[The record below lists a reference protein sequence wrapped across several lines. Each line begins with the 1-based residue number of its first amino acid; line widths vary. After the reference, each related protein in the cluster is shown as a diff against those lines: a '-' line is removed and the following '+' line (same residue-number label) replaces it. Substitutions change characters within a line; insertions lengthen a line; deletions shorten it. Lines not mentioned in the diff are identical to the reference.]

1 MNSNLARVSHASCTL
16 EGEIAAINRNHQDAK
31 VKEAEAGYSAYD
43 DKEEKVDEEFRHV
56 QTADGKSPTI
66 WSRKYFGLACSY
78 YIVGIF
84 LGLVGFLQPLV
95 ILVNHKSP
103 SFFASSQQLITIFW
117 SYKIFYG
124 FFIDYMPI
132 FGYSKKMYQLF
143 GSGVSIAITFI
154 LAFVAEDLSIEAILG
169 LMTVQNFFSVMADCA
184 NDGFTCYLSHRE
196 SESDRGKTLTLV
208 YASRFVGTLVTFVI
222 AALGMSGPFYSGSF
236 NFELSMNNNFLVLAC
251 AAAAAYPF
259 LFFCMDE
266 ERYVKQD
273 VKRTFT
279 GEIKSLKDILMN
291 RAIYQLMFF
300 MVVNQTFM
308 GFTNNVNT
316 NYASITL
323 GMDGFQSNLNNIFQY
338 ILLLGGMTIVKKWG
352 LKYNWV
358 YMFIGTFIVQ
368 LLLVNLVY
376 LFVWDVSHNSWL
388 YVVLSATNQ
397 LPYGMNFIISSF
409 FMVEIATPGHEA
421 LVFGLFSTV
430 HNICIPLATV
440 LSNQLMSAFDN
451 LSNDAIKADTNDFR
465 ESWSYYQLSVTC
477 IMLLCLIVMPL
488 FPKQKEQARALAHK
502 SSNKLIGVLV
512 TILVTLCLLYAT
524 VCTVLTIVPS
534 TQCLTF
540 IGGGG
545 C

>member
-1 MNSNLARVSHASCTL
+1 MNSNLARVSRASCTL
-16 EGEIAAINRNHQDAK
+16 DGEIAAVNKNHFDTK
-31 VKEAEAGYSAYD
+31 VKEAEAGFSTFD
-43 DKEEKVDEEFRHV
+43 PTEEKVDDEFRHV

-95 ILVNHKSP
+95 IILNHKDSA
-103 SFFASSQQLITIFW
+103 FYTSSQQLITIFW

-124 FFIDYMPI
+124 FFIDFCPVL
-132 FGYSKKMYQLF
+132 GYSKKFYQLF
-143 GSGVSIAITFI
+143 GSGVSIAITFV
-154 LAFVAEDLSIEAILG
+154 LAFVAESLSIEAILG

-196 SESDRGKTLTLV
+196 SESARGKTLTLV
-208 YASRFVGTLVTFVI
+208 YSARFIGTMVTFVI
-222 AALGMSGPFYSGSF
+222 AALGMSGPYYSGSF
-236 NFELSMNNNFLVLAC
+236 DFELSINNNFLVLAC

-266 ERYVKQD
+266 ERYVKQE
-273 VKRTFT
+273 VKRTLT
-279 GEIKSLKDILMN
+279 GEMKSLKDILMN

-300 MVVNQTFM
+300 MIVNQTFM
-308 GFTNNVNT
+308 GFTNNTNVNFAT
-316 NYASITL
+316 ITL
-323 GMDGFQSNLNNIFQY
+323 GMDSFQNNMNNIFQY
-338 ILLLGGMTIVKKWG
+338 VLILIGMQIVKKWG

-368 LLLVNLVY
+368 LLLVNLVF

-409 FMVEIATPGHEA
+409 FMVEIAAPGHEA

-430 HNICIPLATV
+430 HNICIPLVTV
-440 LSNQLMSAFDN
+440 LSNQLMSAFDH
-451 LSNDAIKADTNDFR
+451 LSNAAIKADTTQFR
-465 ESWSYYQLSVTC
+465 ESWSYYQLSITC
-477 IMLLCLIVMPL
+477 LMLCCLLVMPL
-488 FPKQKEQARALAHK
+488 FPKQKEQARALANK
-502 SSNKLIGVLV
+502 PSSKLLAILVIVLV
-512 TILVTLCLLYAT
+512 TACLIYATLCIA
-524 VCTVLTIVPS
+524 LTIVPS
-534 TQCLTF
+534 TQCLKF
-540 IGGGG
+540 IGGSG